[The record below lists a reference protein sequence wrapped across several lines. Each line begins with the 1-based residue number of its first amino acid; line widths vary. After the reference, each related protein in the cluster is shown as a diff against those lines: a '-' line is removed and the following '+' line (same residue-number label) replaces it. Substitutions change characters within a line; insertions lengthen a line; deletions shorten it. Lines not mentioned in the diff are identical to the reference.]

1 MNALPDGIRPPLLSD
16 ENDETL
22 EVREVPS
29 LLRGGAL
36 LSPGGLLPL
45 LYNSLSIELLLDD
58 TGAGCAGELGETE
71 RGEGEMLVGERLAGD
86 TCCGAVD
93 DCLYDIEMN
102 GRFLV

>member
-1 MNALPDGIRPPLLSD
+1 MDALPDGVRPPLLSD
-16 ENDETL
+16 ENNETL
-22 EVREVPS
+22 EVREIPS

-71 RGEGEMLVGERLAGD
+71 RGEGEVLVGERLAGD
-86 TCCGAVD
+86 ACCGAVD
-93 DCLYDIEMN
+93 DCLYDIGMN